1 MNDEAVIKFFE
12 EIEKAIM
19 NKRDMRGVNE
29 FLNLYLKNVSR
40 YFNADFGMFEFDKQH
55 KIESD
60 RDLNEVAY
68 QKALFIYSPVSGT
81 SYTEIAKNPEKE
93 LEVMRKIPFIKSLID
108 YKFEHFG
115 AEIFAEMGLEI
126 MGFDKNGNLGLR
138 EREDM
143 TPDQRK
149 KFKEISKTLGP
160 EMRKGT
166 IDDMIT
172 NDKMN

>member
-1 MNDEAVIKFFE
+1 M
-12 EIEKAIM
+12 
-19 NKRDMRGVNE
+19 
-29 FLNLYLKNVSR
+29 
-40 YFNADFGMFEFDKQH
+40 H
-55 KIESD
+55 
-60 RDLNEVAY
+60 
-68 QKALFIYSPVSGT
+68 
-81 SYTEIAKNPEKE
+81 
-93 LEVMRKIPFIKSLID
+93 KIPFIKSLID